1 MNNQI
6 SIEEITKKLRNIFP
20 QVAHKYEIVKLKH
33 KFSEVKL
40 ITNSE
45 NLRPG
50 NTISGPSMFEL
61 ADLSFY
67 IAVMA
72 SSELGEKSVTTN
84 VSINFI
90 KKPSLSNLIGVTQIN
105 KIGKQLIVGDVEIL
119 SEDKKQIYAQALF
132 TYSIPNK

>member
-90 KKPSLSNLIGVTQIN
+90 KTCFYFLYFPFFHLIWLLQDASHCFY
-105 KIGKQLIVGDVEIL
+105 LL
-119 SEDKKQIYAQALF
+119 
-132 TYSIPNK
+132 

>member
-6 SIEEITKKLRNIFP
+6 SIEEITKKLQNIFP
-20 QVAHKYEIVKLKH
+20 QVAYKYEIVKLKH

-40 ITNSE
+40 ITNFE

>member
-6 SIEEITKKLRNIFP
+6 SIEEITKKLQNIFP
-20 QVAHKYEIVKLKH
+20 QVAYKYEIVKLKH

>member
-6 SIEEITKKLRNIFP
+6 SIKEITKKFRNIFP
-20 QVAHKYEIVKLKH
+20 QVANKYEIVELKH

-72 SSELGEKSVTTN
+72 SSELGGKSVTTN

-105 KIGKQLIVGDVEIL
+105 KIGKQLIVGDVEIM

-132 TYSIPNK
+132 TYSIPSK